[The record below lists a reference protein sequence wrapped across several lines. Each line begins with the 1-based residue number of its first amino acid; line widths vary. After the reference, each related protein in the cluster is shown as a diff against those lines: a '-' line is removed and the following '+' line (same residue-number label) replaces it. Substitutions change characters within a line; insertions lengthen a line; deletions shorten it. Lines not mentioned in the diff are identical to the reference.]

1 MSNMRSVL
9 LAFDKFRGTADNGEL
24 TAAAASAAERLGW
37 TAKSVSLADGGEG
50 SLNALGGPN
59 RTAEVTDP
67 LGRKVEAGWRLEGK
81 NAFIEMSAASGLAL
95 VGGAERNQPLEAS
108 TVGTG
113 QLIANAI
120 EVGARD
126 IYVFLGGS
134 ATTDGGLGAL
144 RAMPP
149 PARLKEVNL
158 VVACDVETL
167 FADAASEFG
176 PQKGA
181 SAAQVKML
189 SRRLER
195 LQQIYFD
202 DYGVDLR
209 QRPGGGA
216 AGGLAGGLMA
226 VGAETVAGFELLADH
241 VGLDQLLPDVD
252 FCITGEGKLD
262 HTSFQGKV
270 VGGVHRWARD
280 LGVPTAAIVGVVA
293 DDLEPPSGLVV
304 RSLTDEYGP
313 EAAVGDTL
321 RLVEELAELV
331 LSKAQTDAGD

>member
-1 MSNMRSVL
+1 MPSKRSVL
-9 LAFDKFRGTADNGEL
+9 LAFDKFRGSADNGQL
-24 TAAAASAAERLGW
+24 TAAATAAAERLGW
-37 TAKSVSLADGGEG
+37 DVKSVALADGGEG
-50 SLNALGGPN
+50 SLDALGGAN

-67 LGRKVEAGWRLEGK
+67 LGRTVEAGWRLEGRT
-81 NAFIEMSAASGLAL
+81 AFIEMSAASGLAL
-95 VGGAERNQPLEAS
+95 VGGAERNQPMEAS

-113 QLIANAI
+113 QLISKAI

-149 PARLKEVNL
+149 PARLKEINL

-167 FADAASEFG
+167 FVDAAAEFG

-209 QRPGGGA
+209 DMAGGGA

-226 VGAETVAGFELLADH
+226 VGADTVAGFELLADH
-241 VGLDQLLPDVD
+241 VGLDELLPEVD
-252 FCITGEGKLD
+252 LCITGEGKLD
-262 HTSFQGKV
+262 TTSFKGKV
-270 VGGVHRWARD
+270 VGGVHRWAGELD
-280 LGVPTAAIVGVVA
+280 VPTVAIVGVVG
-293 DDLEPPSGLVV
+293 DGVEVPNGLQV
-304 RSLTDEYGP
+304 RSLTDEYGS
-313 EAAVGDTL
+313 EAAFADTL

-331 LSKAQTDAGD
+331 LSKAEAG

>member
-1 MSNMRSVL
+1 MSNKRSVL
-9 LAFDKFRGTADNGEL
+9 LAFDKFRGTADNGQL
-24 TAAAASAAERLGW
+24 TAAAAAAADRLGW
-37 TAKSVSLADGGEG
+37 EVKAVALADGGEG
-50 SLNALGGPN
+50 SLDALGGPN

-67 LGRKVEAGWRLEGK
+67 LGRTIEAGWRLEGK
-81 NAFIEMSAASGLAL
+81 SAFIEMSAASGLAL
-95 VGGAERNQPLEAS
+95 VGGAERNQPMEAS

-113 QLIANAI
+113 QLISKAI

-149 PARLKEVNL
+149 PARLKEINL

-167 FADAASEFG
+167 FVDAASEFG
-176 PQKGA
+176 TQKGA

-202 DYGVDLR
+202 DYAVDLR
-209 QRPGGGA
+209 ERPGSGA

-252 FCITGEGKLD
+252 LCITGEGKLD
-262 HTSFQGKV
+262 HTSFHGKV
-270 VGGVHRWARD
+270 VGGVHTWARD
-280 LGVPTAAIVGVVA
+280 LGVPAVAIVGVVA
-293 DDLEPPSGLVV
+293 EGVEAPGGLVV
-304 RSLTDEYGP
+304 RSLTEEYGS
-313 EAAVGDTL
+313 EAALGDTL
-321 RLVEELAELV
+321 RLVEELAESV
-331 LSKAQTDAGD
+331 LSKAATESD